1 MKVLFVCSG
10 NSKNFSL
17 NPFIKAQ
24 ADSLVALGDDIEFSQ
39 VLGKGLWGYLKHIFV
54 LRKLLKHA
62 NCDIVHAHYSLCGI
76 VASLASLRVIGHK
89 GRKVPV
95 VVSLMGSDVKN
106 AGWWLRVIRFFAR
119 RVWEATI
126 VKSQDMKQSLGLETP
141 IIIPNGVDLGIFQH
155 LPKNECRQKLGWD
168 FVGSMILFG
177 ADPSRNVKNYPL
189 AEVACSQL
197 KTDNCQLMTL
207 GRIPHDK
214 VPWYLNACDVLLLT
228 SQWEGSPNIV
238 KEAMACGTPVVATD
252 VGDVRWLL
260 EGLEGCYV
268 SSHDPTDVS
277 TQLHNALQF
286 KRKTRGRERLI
297 KLGLDSETVAKR
309 IIEVYERVISR

>member
-10 NSKNFSL
+10 NSKNFTLS
-17 NPFIKAQ
+17 PFIEAQ
-24 ADSLVALGDDIEFSQ
+24 ADALIAANIAIDYSLVI
-39 VLGKGLWGYLKHIFV
+39 GKGIWGYLKHFV
-54 LRKLLKHA
+54 ALRKLLRH
-62 NCDIVHAHYSLCGI
+62 NEYDVVHAHYSLCGM
-76 VASLASLRVIGHK
+76 VASLASCKVMGLKRNE
-89 GRKVPV
+89 VPV

-106 AGWWLRVIRFFAR
+106 SGWWLRVIRFFAR

-207 GRIPHDK
+207 GRISHNN
-214 VPWYLNACDVLLLT
+214 VPLYLNACDVLLLT
-228 SQWEGSPNIV
+228 SKWEGSPNIV

-277 TQLHNALQF
+277 TQLQNALHHQ
-286 KRKTRGRERLI
+286 KKTRGRERLI

-309 IIEVYERVISR
+309 IIAVYERVAR